1 LHHIKLIEIKALINQ
16 ELTVP
21 PMAKSSKPWQI
32 RATELLS
39 QQRLMQSEILS
50 TSLEDL
56 FTTTVGDTTL
66 SNAS

>member
-1 LHHIKLIEIKALINQ
+1 
-16 ELTVP
+16 
-21 PMAKSSKPWQI
+21 MAESSKPWQI

-56 FTTTVGDTTL
+56 FTTTGGDTTR